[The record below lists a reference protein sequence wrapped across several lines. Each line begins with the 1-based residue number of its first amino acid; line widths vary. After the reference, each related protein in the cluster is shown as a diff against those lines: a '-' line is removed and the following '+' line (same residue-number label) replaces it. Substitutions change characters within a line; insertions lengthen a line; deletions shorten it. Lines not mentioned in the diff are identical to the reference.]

1 MSYTQAIADGFSK
14 YVQFSGRSSRS
25 AYWWWAL
32 FAFVVGAVT
41 YGIGAAIGTM
51 VLYYIATLAL
61 LLPGIAV
68 GVRRLHDTGRSGW
81 WYLIV
86 FVPVIGGFVLLFFF
100 IQPSGPANEYGA
112 APDGAPGAEVT
123 L

>member
-32 FAFVVGAVT
+32 FAFVVAAVT
-41 YGIGAAIGTM
+41 YGIGLAIGTM
-51 VLYYIATLAL
+51 LLYYIAALAL

-68 GVRRLHDTGRSGW
+68 GIRRLHDTGRSGW

-100 IQPSGPANEYGA
+100 IQPSGPPNEFGA
-112 APDGAPGAEVT
+112 APDGAPGSEVA